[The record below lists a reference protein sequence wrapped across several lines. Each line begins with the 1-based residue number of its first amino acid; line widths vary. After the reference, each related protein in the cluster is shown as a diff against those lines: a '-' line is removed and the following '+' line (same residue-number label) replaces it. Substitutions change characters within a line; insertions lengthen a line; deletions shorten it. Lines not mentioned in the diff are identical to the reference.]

1 MTEIMKM
8 SLFELIFWIIFIL
21 IFVYLLV
28 RVIMFGATKSFFQA
42 RLSSYSEY
50 EKKRQEKEKMNH
62 GPKA

>member
-50 EKKRQEKEKMNH
+50 EKNDKKRRK
-62 GPKA
+62 